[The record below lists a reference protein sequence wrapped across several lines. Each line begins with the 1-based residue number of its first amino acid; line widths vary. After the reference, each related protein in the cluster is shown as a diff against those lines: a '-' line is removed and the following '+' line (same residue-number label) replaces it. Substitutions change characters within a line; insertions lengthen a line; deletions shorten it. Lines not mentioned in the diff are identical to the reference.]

1 MSSPS
6 FSRPPS
12 AESAR
17 HTPKGT
23 DKAELGGPDVV
34 HDAVF
39 GELSGGGP
47 NYRNVSRVTDR
58 HR

>member
-12 AESAR
+12 TRSRSTESVPR
-17 HTPKGT
+17 TKGT
-23 DKAELGGPDVV
+23 DKADAELGATVV

-47 NYRNVSRVTDR
+47 NYRNVS
-58 HR
+58 